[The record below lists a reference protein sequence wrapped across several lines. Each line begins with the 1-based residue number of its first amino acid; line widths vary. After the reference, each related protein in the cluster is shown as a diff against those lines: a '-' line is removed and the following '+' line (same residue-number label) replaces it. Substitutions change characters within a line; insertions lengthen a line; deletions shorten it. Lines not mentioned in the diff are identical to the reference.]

1 MQHIRYIDGE
11 LYVEK
16 TAIRRIIEKYGT
28 PLFVYSKATIIEQ
41 YRLLSSALSEIN
53 PLICY
58 AVKAN
63 TTGAIIAIL
72 AREGAGADVVSIGEL
87 YRSLRAGIPASK
99 IVFAGVGKTL
109 AEIEDALNTGI
120 FSFTVESIEEAVRI
134 SSVAKRAGTIASVM
148 LRVNPEVDANTHH
161 YITTGTHENK
171 FGILLSEISSAFD
184 YVTGLPAIEV
194 IGIHMHIGSQIL
206 TVEPFVKAISRIT
219 DLCFELK
226 RKIKSFRY
234 IDVGGGLGIAY
245 RPEEKDLTPDIYA
258 SAVVPIVKKIG
269 LSMIVE
275 PGRFLVGNAGLLVC
289 EVQYIK
295 KSRHKNFVIVN
306 AGMNDLIRPALYDAY
321 HHVLSVRKTDATIRG
336 DLVGPVCE
344 SGDFFA
350 LDRELP
356 AVSEGD
362 LLVIAGAGAYGSVMS
377 SNYNSRPRAGEVL
390 IDNEDVYLIRKPE
403 TLRDLVAKE
412 KIPQ

>member
-16 TAIRRIIEKYGT
+16 SSVRKIIEQYGT

-41 YRLLSSALSEIN
+41 YRLLASALSEVN

-72 AREGAGADVVSIGEL
+72 AREGAGADVVSGGEL
-87 YRSLRAGIPASK
+87 YRALRAGIPASK

-109 AEIEDALNTGI
+109 SEIEYAIQTGI
-120 FSFTVESIEEAVRI
+120 FLFTVESIAEAVRI
-134 SSVAKRAGTIASVM
+134 SSVAKGLGTVARVM

-171 FGILLSEISSAFD
+171 FGISLSEISSAFD

-194 IGIHMHIGSQIL
+194 VGIHMHIGSQIL
-206 TVEPFVKAISRIT
+206 NVDPFVKAVSRIT
-219 DLCFELK
+219 DLCSELK
-226 RKIKSFRY
+226 GKIKSFRY

-245 RPEEKDLTPDIYA
+245 RPDEKDMALGSYA

-269 LSMIVE
+269 LSMIIE

-295 KSRHKNFVIVN
+295 KSRNEYFIIVN

-321 HHVLSVRKTDATIRG
+321 HHVLSVRKTDSTVRG

-344 SGDFFA
+344 SADFFA
-350 LDRELP
+350 QDRELP

-362 LLVIAGAGAYGSVMS
+362 LLAIAGVGAYGSVMS

-390 IDNEDVYLIRKPE
+390 VDNEDVYLIRKPE
-403 TLRDLVAKE
+403 TWRDLVAKE
-412 KIPQ
+412 NIP